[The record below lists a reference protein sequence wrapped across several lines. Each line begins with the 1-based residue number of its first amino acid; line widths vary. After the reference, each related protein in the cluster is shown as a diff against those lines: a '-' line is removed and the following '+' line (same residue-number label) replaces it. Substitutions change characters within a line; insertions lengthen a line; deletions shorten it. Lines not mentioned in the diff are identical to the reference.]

1 MALKLWKTIKKLNEV
16 YPDEYYNNNSSY
28 IIDLHQFVQLDFVI
42 LGFSIDFAWWLVE
55 LFFFLKGFFDWLLLS
70 LQTLRQPSHW
80 LDFLLAF
87 GLGYLFTAARIVNQ
101 SALTSLDSL
110 KRIRRFCN
118 LFLHRRSF
126 VLLWTIG
133 LLCVLAAWRNSSIGV
148 LQLLNLQLFGWA
160 TSHL

>member
-1 MALKLWKTIKKLNEV
+1 MKFTLMNI
-16 YPDEYYNNNSSY
+16 YNSNSSY
-28 IIDLHQFVQLDFVI
+28 IINLHQFVQLDLVI
-42 LGFSIDFAWWLVE
+42 LGLSINFAWRLME
-55 LFFFLKGFFDWLLLS
+55 LFLFLKGFFDWFLLS

-87 GLGYLFTAARIVNQ
+87 CLGDLFTTARIINQ

-110 KRIRRFCN
+110 KGISRFCN
-118 LFLHRRSF
+118 LFLHWRSF

-133 LLCVLAAWRNSSIGV
+133 FLRVPAARRDSSIGV
-148 LQLLNLQLFGWA
+148 LELLNLQLFGWS